1 MTSVVIVGSCNLDLV
16 VGVEVLPVPGET
28 VLGGDMTALP
38 GGKGANQAVAAC
50 RLGIPTSFVGAVG
63 GDEFGA
69 SLRDHLEDEG
79 VDLSG
84 LITLGGPTGIALI
97 TVDGQAKS
105 LITVA
110 PGANRRLTAGDMK
123 SLRGR
128 LTPSSVLLMQLEIP
142 VATCVAAAR
151 IAREASAPVVLNG
164 APISIG
170 SAAGLDELLALT
182 DVLIMNEGEALNL
195 LAGRHAPPAQDRPAL
210 ARQLAATGPAGV
222 IVTLGEAGAVVA
234 ESGSTFLV
242 PAYPVRA
249 VDTVGA
255 GDAFCG
261 AVAAALAERRPLAE
275 AVRRGCAA
283 GALAT
288 ASLGAQSSL
297 PTAADLDR
305 LMAAGED

>member
-1 MTSVVIVGSCNLDLV
+1 MASAVIVGSCNLDLV
-16 VGVEVLPVPGET
+16 VEVEVLPAAGET
-28 VLGGDMTALP
+28 VLGGDMASLP
-38 GGKGANQAVAAC
+38 GGKGANQAVAAR
-50 RLGIPTSFVGAVG
+50 RLGVPTSFVGAVG

-69 SLRDHLEDEG
+69 RLRDHLEAEG

-84 LITLGGPTGIALI
+84 MVTTGGPTGIALI
-97 TVDGQAKS
+97 TVDAQAKS

-110 PGANRRLTAGDMK
+110 PGANRRLTAADMQT
-123 SLRGR
+123 LRGR

-151 IAREASAPVVLNG
+151 IAREAGAAVVLNG
-164 APISIG
+164 APIGI
-170 SAAGLDELLALT
+170 AGATGLEELLALT
-182 DVLIMNEGEALNL
+182 DLLIVNEGEAMHLF
-195 LAGRHAPPAQDRPAL
+195 AGRNAAPGQDWPAL
-210 ARQLAATGPAGV
+210 AGQLRAWGPAGV

-234 ESGSTFLV
+234 ESGAAFAV

-288 ASLGAQSSL
+288 TSVGAQSSL

-305 LMAAGED
+305 LMAAGD